1 MLTPHESS
9 WFARW
14 LGRSQRI
21 LMWTL
26 VCMVLEAVGFSR
38 RSRHKNIYTT
48 LVYINIGTRRTVP
61 RHTRGPFKP
70 VVKLLYARGKKTY
83 ALLGCGHAVAHWCFN
98 YKPRWKSCPFCCKE
112 MLEFHLYLDGIKD
125 VEAALLEGKRQQ
137 LLRYYRLK
145 DQEPPEKIRRPK
157 SPIALYEKRRDV
169 IEEELTVQMRL
180 KQV

>member
-1 MLTPHESS
+1 
-9 WFARW
+9 
-14 LGRSQRI
+14 
-21 LMWTL
+21 
-26 VCMVLEAVGFSR
+26 
-38 RSRHKNIYTT
+38 
-48 LVYINIGTRRTVP
+48 
-61 RHTRGPFKP
+61 
-70 VVKLLYARGKKTY
+70 
-83 ALLGCGHAVAHWCFN
+83 
-98 YKPRWKSCPFCCKE
+98 